1 MLRCKLCRAEKHIT
15 IENFGQSFY
24 ETSQLE
30 YVVFIHLMNQ
40 SSPGGG
46 GGGSGIASTLQINV
60 LKPGVR
66 NGSWIK
72 SESKPPDPTH
82 FTRSRSRDHRNILL
96 AVGVGVGLG
105 AEPAPDS
112 EGS

>member
-46 GGGSGIASTLQINV
+46 G
-60 LKPGVR
+60 VR
-66 NGSWIK
+66 GLRDRFS
-72 SESKPPDPTH
+72 PPD
-82 FTRSRSRDHRNILL
+82 
-96 AVGVGVGLG
+96 
-105 AEPAPDS
+105 
-112 EGS
+112 